1 MSNRKVKLTRED
13 IAKIE
18 VGHTDLTS
26 PMAWTLGLVFL
37 SVIFLVPTVQVL
49 REKGHETPGCLE
61 ILSAPGRAAEAFA
74 ESESSLFHRFKQANR
89 SLLLDINTYEDRLT
103 EESFLTKALV
113 PTVQLFMASILG
125 GGNEKAYIGRDK
137 WLFYRP
143 SLDYLT
149 GPGFLDPVR
158 LAHRAAMGN
167 EWTPAP
173 QPDPRQAILEF
184 RDHLAERNIALV
196 LVPTPA
202 KPGVHP
208 ERFSKRY
215 KRSSKELP
223 LHNVS
228 YDDCIKELRD
238 QGVLVCELDEELK
251 RVVGS
256 EPLYLA
262 TDTHW
267 HPEIMDAVAQR
278 LADFLKEKVLLPALP
293 KSNYKRLAQEVSNHG
308 DLTRM
313 MKLPENQTFFEPE
326 TVRIQQVLN
335 AANEFWRP
343 IASADV
349 LILGDSF
356 SNIYSLA
363 SMEWGVSAG
372 LAEQLSFHLQR
383 PLDVIIR
390 NDEGSN
396 ATRGALSRDLAR
408 GKDRL
413 EGKRVV
419 IWQFAERELALGD
432 WKSFDMQLGQAQSS
446 QFVVPSEGTEMIV
459 TGIVETVSGTP
470 RPGSVVYPDHIFAI
484 HLSQLRDDDGLDIP
498 GGEAVVY
505 LFSMRGQKSM
515 PASRLRPGREVRLS
529 LRPWSDVEQIHGSIR
544 RSELDNE
551 DLMFEEPCWGEI
563 LGEK

>member
-1 MSNRKVKLTRED
+1 MSDQKVKLSRED
-13 IAKIE
+13 VAKIE
-18 VGHTDLTS
+18 VGHTDLTRS
-26 PMAWTLGLVFL
+26 IAWTLSLAFL
-37 SVIFLVPTVQVL
+37 CVIFLVPAVQAL
-49 REKGHETPGCLE
+49 REKGPLGCLE
-61 ILSAPGRAAEAFA
+61 ILRAPGHALQAFA
-74 ESESSLFHRFKQANR
+74 SSEGSFFHRLMVANR
-89 SLLLDINTYEDRLT
+89 SLLLDIHTYEERL
-103 EESFLTKALV
+103 EDESFLTKTLV
-113 PTVQLFMASILG
+113 PPAQLFMARSLG

-143 SLDYLT
+143 DLDYLT
-149 GPGFLDPVR
+149 GPGFLNPCH
-158 LAHRAAMGN
+158 LARRAVSGN

-184 RDHLAERNIALV
+184 RDQLAERGIALV
-196 LVPTPA
+196 VMPVPV

-215 KRSSKELP
+215 QRFSKERP

-228 YDDCIKELRD
+228 YEDCFKELRD
-238 QGVLVCELDEELK
+238 QGVLVCELDEDLK
-251 RVVGS
+251 RTS
-256 EPLYLA
+256 EGEPRYLA

-267 HPEIMDAVAQR
+267 RPEIMDAVAQR
-278 LADFLKEKVLLPALP
+278 LADFLKEKVSLPALP

-308 DLTRM
+308 DVTRM
-313 MKLPENQTFFEPE
+313 MKLPENQTYFEPE

-335 AANEFWRP
+335 AADEFWRP
-343 IASADV
+343 SASADV

-356 SNIYSLA
+356 SNIFSLA
-363 SMEWGVSAG
+363 SMEWGSSAG

-459 TGIVETVSGTP
+459 TGIVEAVSGTP

-498 GGEAVVY
+498 DGEAVVY

-529 LRPWSDVEQIHGSIR
+529 LRSWSDVEQIHGSIR